1 MKKLNLPQLLKL
13 NAYWV
18 GLSFMWNAL
27 HPIILPAVLLNF
39 VPDAKKNTYLGVLT
53 FVGLVI
59 AMLVQPLSGAL
70 SDNWH
75 SHWGKRRPLIVL
87 GTIFDFVF
95 LVILGWA
102 GGLTWLFIGYIGLQL
117 SSNIAHGPLQG
128 LLPDKVPQ
136 NQLGTASSL
145 KTFMD
150 MFSLIIASLLAG
162 RLMDST
168 TRDATLIMSVVM
180 GVLAIGAVITIF
192 GVHENPSDSSQGSQ
206 SPGDALQSNQ
216 RMNLGTFR
224 GLGGEIFRINFRENT
239 AYWWLIA
246 ERGLFL
252 LGIYGV
258 QAFAQY
264 YLQDVLRVPD
274 PPKQT
279 GDLLA
284 AITIG
289 LVILVLIGGWLTDRF
304 GAKKVLYAASVIT
317 TIGMSLMLL
326 ARDMSTLTIFASIV
340 GGGIGLFLTSNW
352 ALANALAPADQ
363 AGKFLGLT
371 NLATAGSGALA
382 RLEGPAI
389 DALNAAAPGQWLG
402 YTALFVFGALCT
414 FASMFLLSR
423 IRLEK
428 TAMH

>member
-1 MKKLNLPQLLKL
+1 MKKLTLPQLLTL

-39 VPDAKKNTYLGVLT
+39 VPDAQKNTWLGLLT
-53 FVGLVI
+53 FLGLVL
-59 AMLVQPLSGAL
+59 AMIIQPLSGAL
-70 SDNWH
+70 SDGWR
-75 SHWGKRRPLIVL
+75 SRWGRRRPLMVI
-87 GTIFDFVF
+87 GTLFDFVF
-95 LVILGWA
+95 LALLGWA
-102 GGLTWLFIGYIGLQL
+102 GGLTWIFIGYIGLQL
-117 SSNIAHGPLQG
+117 SSNVAHGPLQG
-128 LLPDKVPQ
+128 LLPDRVPKEQ
-136 NQLGTASSL
+136 MGAAASL
-145 KTFMD
+145 KIFLD
-150 MFSLIIASLLAG
+150 MTTLIVASLLAG
-162 RLMDST
+162 RLMDAV
-168 TRDATLIMSVVM
+168 TRDASLILGVVMSVLFVST
-180 GVLAIGAVITIF
+180 AITVF
-192 GVHENPSDSSQGSQ
+192 GTREEPSDLPRSSHGMA
-206 SPGDALQSNQ
+206 PG
-216 RMNLGTFR
+216 R
-224 GLGGEIFRINFRENT
+224 LGGDIFRLDFHKNS

-246 ERGLFL
+246 ERALFL

-264 YLQDVLRVPD
+264 YLQDVLHVPD

-289 LVILVLIGGWLTDRF
+289 LVLLALAGGWLTDRF
-304 GAKKVLYAASVIT
+304 GAKKVLYAASLFT
-317 TIGMSLMLL
+317 TVGMLLMLS
-326 ARDMSTLTIFASIV
+326 ARDMTTLTIFGSIV

-352 ALANALAPADQ
+352 ALANTLAPEGE

-402 YTALFVFGALCT
+402 YTALFLFGAACT
-414 FASMFLLSR
+414 LTSMLFLPR
-423 IRLEK
+423 IRG
-428 TAMH
+428 

>member
-1 MKKLNLPQLLKL
+1 MKKLTLPQLLTL

-18 GLSFMWNAL
+18 GISFMWNAL

-39 VPDAKKNTYLGVLT
+39 VPDAKKNTWLGILT
-53 FVGLVI
+53 FIGLII
-59 AMLVQPLSGAL
+59 AMIVQPLAGAL
-70 SDNWH
+70 SDKWH
-75 SHWGKRRPLIVL
+75 SRWGRRRPLIVL
-87 GTIFDFVF
+87 GTLFDFIF
-95 LVILGWA
+95 LAILGWS
-102 GGLTWLFIGYIGLQL
+102 GGLVWLFIGYIGLQF
-117 SSNIAHGPLQG
+117 SSNLAHGPLQG
-128 LLPDKVPQ
+128 LLPDRVPAG
-136 NQLGTASSL
+136 QLGAAASL

-150 MFSLIIASLLAG
+150 MASLIIVSLLAG
-162 RLMDST
+162 RLMDSS
-168 TRDATLIMSVVM
+168 TRDATLILGVIIA
-180 GVLAIGAVITIF
+180 VLAVSAGITVF
-192 GVHENPSDSSQGSQ
+192 GTREEPTDATQDSGSKNFG
-206 SPGDALQSNQ
+206 SL
-216 RMNLGTFR
+216 LTLR
-224 GLGGEIFRINFRENT
+224 GETFRINFRENT
-239 AYWWLIA
+239 SYWWLIA

-289 LVILVLIGGWLTDRF
+289 LVILVLIGGWLTDKF
-304 GAKKVLYAASVIT
+304 GAKKILYAASVIT

-326 ARDMSTLTIFASIV
+326 ARDMSTLTVFASIV

-352 ALANALAPADQ
+352 ALANALAPSDQ

-389 DALNAAAPGQWLG
+389 DALNAAAPGQWMG
-402 YTALFVFGALCT
+402 YTFLFVFGAVCT

-423 IRLEK
+423 IKLPEMNRE
-428 TAMH
+428 AR

>member
-1 MKKLNLPQLLKL
+1 MKRLSLPQLLAL

-18 GLSFMWNAL
+18 GISFMWNAL

-39 VPDAKKNTYLGVLT
+39 VPDAKKNTWLGILT
-53 FVGLVI
+53 FVGLII
-59 AMLVQPLSGAL
+59 AMIIQPLAGAL

-75 SHWGKRRPLIVL
+75 SRWGRRRPLIVL
-87 GTIFDFVF
+87 GTLFDFIF
-95 LVILGWA
+95 LAILGWA
-102 GGLTWLFIGYIGLQL
+102 GGLTWLFIGYIGLQF
-117 SSNIAHGPLQG
+117 SSNLAHGPLQG
-128 LLPDKVPQ
+128 LLPDRVPAS
-136 NQLGTASSL
+136 QLGTASSL
-145 KTFMD
+145 KNFMD
-150 MFSLIIASLLAG
+150 MLSLVIVSLLAG
-162 RLMDST
+162 RLMDSS
-168 TRDATLIMSVVM
+168 TRDATLILSVILA
-180 GVLAIGAVITIF
+180 VLAVSAAITIF
-192 GVHENPSDSSQGSQ
+192 GTREEPTDSPQ
-206 SPGDALQSNQ
+206 SPQTK
-216 RMNLGTFR
+216 NLGALR
-224 GLGGEIFRINFRENT
+224 GLRGDTFRINFREN
-239 AYWWLIA
+239 ASYWWLIA

-289 LVILVLIGGWLTDRF
+289 LVILVLIGGWLTDKF
-304 GAKKVLYAASVIT
+304 GAKKVLYAASIIT

-326 ARDMSTLTIFASIV
+326 ARDMSTLTIFASII

-352 ALANALAPADQ
+352 ALANALAPSDQ

-389 DALNAAAPGQWLG
+389 DALNDAAPGQWVG
-402 YTALFVFGALCT
+402 YTALFVFGAVCT
-414 FASMFLLSR
+414 FASMFLLKKIQIPSPKGFVS
-423 IRLEK
+423 ENG
-428 TAMH
+428 